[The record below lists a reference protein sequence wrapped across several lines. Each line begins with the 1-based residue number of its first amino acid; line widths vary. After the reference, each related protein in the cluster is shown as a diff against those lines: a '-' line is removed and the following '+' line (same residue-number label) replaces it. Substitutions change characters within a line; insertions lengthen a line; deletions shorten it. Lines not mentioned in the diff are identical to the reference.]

1 MRCSV
6 SPGQEVKWPRLI
18 ARTRV
23 ETTGLKSVP
32 WRKEARSALMD
43 LERMALEAMDGV
55 DVGALVTME
64 GREDL
69 GAKGMVQ
76 RPLLLRGPLIITF
89 PFFIILTSYL
99 LNNTI
104 QSTSH
109 NLLMEISEFVE
120 KPLRTCPVAAEEER

>member
-6 SPGQEVKWPRLI
+6 SPGQEVKCPRLI

-23 ETTGLKSVP
+23 ETTGLKSAP
-32 WRKEARSALMD
+32 CRKEARSALID
-43 LERMALEAMDGV
+43 LERIALEAMDRV
-55 DVGALVTME
+55 NDGALVTME

-99 LNNTI
+99 VNNTI
-104 QSTSH
+104 QSSSH

-120 KPLRTCPVAAEEER
+120 RPFRTCPVAAEEER